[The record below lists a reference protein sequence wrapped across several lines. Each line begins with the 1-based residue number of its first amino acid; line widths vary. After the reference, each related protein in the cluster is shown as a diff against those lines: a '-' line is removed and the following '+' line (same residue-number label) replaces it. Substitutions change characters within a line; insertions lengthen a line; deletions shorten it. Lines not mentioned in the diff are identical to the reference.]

1 MTKSRLSITNRSVN
15 LLVVFLFFSL
25 ATILGVFFFYKQ
37 DNKNN
42 HHLSNTESLFMPIR
56 NGNSFLKKEER
67 EIVDLKWKLSLEREL
82 VSELRRRLLGILNGV
97 GAGESYGDHDGD
109 VDGEDKLPNTFKS
122 IKTKKAPIATVSCN
136 ASSDA
141 EGRICRIK
149 NLIYSKKRDLFF
161 IYKDSSTLQVFLPSN
176 RTYAVDLCTIAG
188 HNKFY
193 FDFEEVSSTI
203 FVEQSISYVN
213 RLTFMVS
220 RFHAYNIMHTIH
232 DDFLGLYAL
241 HKMFAPP
248 PPVSTLSSPSAT
260 FEKEEAFSKDTNILF
275 LEGFGEL
282 RYDGVFKSLSQNPLL
297 YKEDL
302 TKKRVNGKINNIN
315 DDDDLICFRDSVV
328 GNSKHGT
335 WYTYGFLEPQGPI
348 PNKRTS
354 APFLEDA
361 ATFLLN
367 SFDAPFLG
375 DNTRIVEELERIVG
389 SGKVKSY
396 NNEANNETQVKD
408 KRPVFITFIS
418 RTIDRL
424 ILNEKEVIAKL
435 EERYSLM
442 VKIVRMEDMELKDQA
457 LIIRNSILVIGAHGS
472 ALILGMFLPAGATL
486 IELFPYAV
494 PAQNYTPYKKM
505 CELDGGS
512 RLTYRSWVCSRE
524 EDVVAHPERAPS
536 GGGIIHLE
544 PEEQRKIKETPTVP
558 EHLCCSNPYWLY
570 RIYQDTKVNIDELF
584 LVIDSAL
591 PEALQKAKE
600 AGGGGDSDGRLF
612 FRAPVVEDVQAAVTV
627 DDSNIMDGGGQE
639 FGVEINWPLPW
650 NGVKP
655 TKYGVWVHQRYKEF
669 FCGGNKITIPCTLGD
684 RMDFWVRS
692 WVLGENGESE
702 LSGSYSK
709 KYVITCT
716 PGEQAVQ
723 NDLFE

>member
-1 MTKSRLSITNRSVN
+1 MTKSRLSITTRSVN

-25 ATILGVFFFYKQ
+25 ATIFGVFFFYKQ
-37 DNKNN
+37 ESNNNN
-42 HHLSNTESLFMPIR
+42 HNHLSNTESLFMPVR
-56 NGNSFLKKEER
+56 TGNSFLKEEK

-82 VSELRRRLLGILNGV
+82 VSELRRRLLGIVKGV
-97 GAGESYGDHDGD
+97 GAGESYGD
-109 VDGEDKLPNTFKS
+109 GENEDELPKTFKS

-161 IYKDSSTLQVFLPSN
+161 IYKDSTTLQVFLPSN

-203 FVEQSISYVN
+203 FAEQSISYVD

-232 DDFLGLYAL
+232 DDFLGLYTL

-248 PPVSTLSSPSAT
+248 PPLSSSAT

-302 TKKRVNGKINNIN
+302 TKKRVDGKNNN
-315 DDDDLICFRDSVV
+315 NSNKDDDDLICFRDAVV

-354 APFLEDA
+354 ATFLEDA
-361 ATFLLN
+361 ATFLLK

-375 DNTRIVEELERIVG
+375 DSTRIVEELERIVG
-389 SGKVKSY
+389 SGSKVKSD
-396 NNEANNETQVKD
+396 NQVKD

-442 VKIVRMEDMELKDQA
+442 VKVVRMEDMELKDQA

-494 PAQNYTPYKKM
+494 PAHNYTPYKKM

-512 RLTYRSWVCSRE
+512 RLTYRSWVCGRE

-544 PEEQRKIKETPTVP
+544 PEEQKKIKETPTVP

-600 AGGGGDSDGRLF
+600 AGGGVGGSDNDGRLF

-627 DDSNIMDGGGQE
+627 DDSNIMNGGGQE
-639 FGVEINWPLPW
+639 FGIEINWPLPW

-669 FCGGNKITIPCTLGD
+669 FGKENKITIPCTLGD

-692 WVLGENGESE
+692 WVSGEDGESE

-709 KYVITCT
+709 KYAITCK